1 MICYTHSAAVS
12 KFGNQVPLTDTPIYL
27 QLEQT
32 HLDDSDLTLVHEVV
46 WHCQTN
52 ANSHQIAG
60 AA

>member
-1 MICYTHSAAVS
+1 MLMICYTHSAAVS

-46 WHCQTN
+46 C
-52 ANSHQIAG
+52 I
-60 AA
+60 